1 MCWISCGERHEIV
14 DFWRQKTGCDLNAW
28 AKRVVYPMLLQLRSM
43 PSKCFLSFTSLGW
56 EKIVLTPFQYFPKLI
71 ATTARM
77 LGYVDP
83 WRMHEDVWTLLNMQ
97 TFQPAMFARGVKIT
111 MYRLYASNMWY
122 IYILYGYMYIK
133 KKYIYIYW
141 ILTLQW
147 LRTHWMSHWKNPS
160 KTSLPVLHLCL
171 FAGKKVH
178 TQAVV
183 SLVSEGAGL
192 PPIFV
197 APIKMGPPQ
206 NLGGRTSSW
215 VKLRGSE
222 ELVKYV
228 EGFVLSLQDVS
239 QDEESP
245 MYR

>member
-1 MCWISCGERHEIV
+1 
-14 DFWRQKTGCDLNAW
+14 
-28 AKRVVYPMLLQLRSM
+28 MLEPKGLCTPCCCQLRSM
-43 PSKCFLSFTSLGW
+43 PGKCFLSFTSLGW
-56 EKIVLTPFQYFPKLI
+56 EKIVLTPFQYFPELI

-83 WRMHEDVWTLLNMQ
+83 WRMHEDVWTLLNMR

-111 MYRLYASNMWY
+111 MYRLYASMYACKYVMYIYIYCMDICEWY
-122 IYILYGYMYIK
+122 IYIYK
-133 KKYIYIYW
+133 YW

-147 LRTHWMSHWKNPS
+147 LLTHWTSRWKNTS

-183 SLVSEGAGL
+183 SLVGEGAGL

-197 APIKMGPPQ
+197 APKKMGPPK
-206 NLGGRTSSW
+206 TW
-215 VKLRGSE
+215 
-222 ELVKYV
+222 
-228 EGFVLSLQDVS
+228 
-239 QDEESP
+239 
-245 MYR
+245 